1 MQGPVPSL
9 YSHTLIAL
17 DHRPLSR
24 ISYLTTCHSRHNP
37 AATDNWTL
45 SGTLKTHY
53 RTATCHLW
61 RPRRT
66 ASHLLPAWGGA
77 HILLISCYSL
87 LAYGERYTPIVGS
100 DQSPYRVSRPDDCP
114 RGKVRLGSQRVCG
127 WPERIIASI
136 HGTMWWAFLHQR
148 KVNVRS
154 SLHHES
160 ARRNNLRLHAYT
172 WTQQYSCACY
182 RV

>member
-1 MQGPVPSL
+1 MPSL

-17 DHRPLSR
+17 DHGPLSR

-37 AATDNWTL
+37 AATGNWTL

-77 HILLISCYSL
+77 HTLLISCYSL

-127 WPERIIASI
+127 WPERMIAVLLSMVPCGGPFFTNAKSTSD
-136 HGTMWWAFLHQR
+136 H
-148 KVNVRS
+148 K
-154 SLHHES
+154 S

-172 WTQQYSCACY
+172 RTQQYSCACY

>member
-1 MQGPVPSL
+1 VPSL

-17 DHRPLSR
+17 DHGPLSR

-37 AATDNWTL
+37 AATGNWTL
-45 SGTLKTHY
+45 SGTLETHY

-77 HILLISCYSL
+77 HTLLISCYSF

-136 HGTMWWAFLHQR
+136 LCIHGTMWWAFLHQR

-172 WTQQYSCACY
+172 
-182 RV
+182 